1 MAQNHCVELG
11 AADLD
16 KSRRLLFATFVNV
29 GIVVVQLLGA
39 ALSGSL
45 ALAADA
51 GHNLADVLAL
61 ILSIA
66 ALRLASRLPT
76 DTRTYGLHRTE
87 IFAAFLNGLAL
98 FVIAF
103 FVGREACLRLWAPP
117 PIQTGLMLGVAIFGL
132 LANWLVMTRLSAHKH
147 DLNIRG
153 AYLHMLGDVLASAG
167 VIVAA
172 LIMQF
177 THLYWVDPVIS
188 ILIALLILGGA
199 WRLMAESVEILL
211 LGVPRSLDVRKI
223 ADGMLAVEGV
233 TDIHNMRLWAVCS
246 NVYIMSAHVV
256 IAAEGEAE
264 RVRIRQE
271 LRALLS
277 HDYGVAEATLELEE
291 AGCPASSLIHP
302 LEHPEAHDHGEDEH

>member
-1 MAQNHCVELG
+1 MAHDDTPQLSTG
-11 AADLD
+11 DLD
-16 KSRRLLFATFVNV
+16 KSRRLIFAALVNI

-39 ALSGSL
+39 VLSGSL

-61 ILSIA
+61 LLSITD
-66 ALRLASRLPT
+66 LRLACRLPT

-103 FVGREACLRLWAPP
+103 FVGREAWFRLWVPP
-117 PIQTGLMLGVAIFGL
+117 PIQTGLMLGTAVFGL

-147 DLNIRG
+147 DLNLRS

-172 LIMQF
+172 LVMHF
-177 THLYWVDPVIS
+177 THRYWVDPVIS

-211 LGVPRSLDVRKI
+211 LGVPRSLEVRKI
-223 ADGMLAVEGV
+223 ADGMQAVEGV
-233 TDIHNMRLWAVCS
+233 TDIHNLRLWAVCS
-246 NVYIMSAHVV
+246 NVYVLSAHVV
-256 IAAEGEAE
+256 VSEEGEE
-264 RVRIRQE
+264 NRVRIRQE
-271 LRALLS
+271 LRQLLS

-291 AGCPASSLIHP
+291 AACPASRLIHP
-302 LEHPEAHDHGEDEH
+302 LEHPEAHEHGTHEH